1 VINRLSDL
9 HKQRDKS
16 GLAHIP
22 YRESKLTQL
31 LKQSLGGNSFCLM
44 IACVSPSDHYLEE
57 SVSTL
62 NYATRAGDISNVPE
76 KNIDPKIKII
86 NDLKN
91 KIRML

>member
-1 VINRLSDL
+1 
-9 HKQRDKS
+9 
-16 GLAHIP
+16 
-22 YRESKLTQL
+22 
-31 LKQSLGGNSFCLM
+31 M

-86 NDLKN
+86 NDLKT
-91 KIRML
+91 KIRMLQIELKCANDHIAHLSNLTGEAPKSFGLNLMKVEHHLG